1 MEINYIEEYEK
12 NLKLAAE
19 LSQMNE
25 LSKTCSRLEQRCIY
39 LELELQHNKES
50 FPNDKPSENRDAP
63 KFHKFFIINELKA
76 HLQAK
81 DTTISNLKKHIQ
93 KLKGK
98 SVADCSESVSKSKVI
113 APVVHK
119 LDKEP
124 LSVKLKNNMEAHVD
138 YIRIFKENVDTLRD
152 IVEQA
157 RILNPLD
164 NALAYACMYDKCK
177 VWSISKSQKTV
188 KGGKRATRK
197 RQENQKSTKRSQR
210 IKAEA
215 RKVKPAVK
223 SSQHDVSS
231 FLPAISLLTVPAVP
245 MITWDV
251 TGDLLAIEKVEGV
264 CENVQASETVELG
277 KVHTGNENNVKNKVA
292 DAANKINASQNMSKN
307 VDIVNKMVSDNN
319 NNVDAKKNKNELDRN
334 LCYTPASVNSV
345 SDEIVIFDE
354 ELVMEGCKKWEDTVC
369 GYFAAMSVNKGEN
382 EVPFEFK
389 IDEGGSPL
397 GYGED
402 ALKEGMGGGGGDG
415 HDLFDFFQS
424 FFGGG
429 GSPFGGSS
437 SRGEDVV
444 HPLKVSL
451 EDLYNGTSKKLSLS
465 HSVLCSKFKGGG
477 STSGASMKCVGCQG
491 SRMKV
496 SIRHLGPSMIQQMQ
510 HPCNKC
516 KGIGETIND
525 KDRCTQC
532 KGEKV
537 MQEKKGLE
545 VHVEKVQVHTI
556 ILLFETNNGCSKKNY
571 QR

>member
-1 MEINYIEEYEK
+1 MEVV
-12 NLKLAAE
+12 
-19 LSQMNE
+19 M
-25 LSKTCSRLEQRCIY
+25 
-39 LELELQHNKES
+39 
-50 FPNDKPSENRDAP
+50 
-63 KFHKFFIINELKA
+63 
-76 HLQAK
+76 
-81 DTTISNLKKHIQ
+81 
-93 KLKGK
+93 
-98 SVADCSESVSKSKVI
+98 VI
-113 APVVHK
+113 LWK
-119 LDKEP
+119 
-124 LSVKLKNNMEAHVD
+124 
-138 YIRIFKENVDTLRD
+138 
-152 IVEQA
+152 
-157 RILNPLD
+157 
-164 NALAYACMYDKCK
+164 
-177 VWSISKSQKTV
+177 
-188 KGGKRATRK
+188 
-197 RQENQKSTKRSQR
+197 
-210 IKAEA
+210 
-215 RKVKPAVK
+215 
-223 SSQHDVSS
+223 
-231 FLPAISLLTVPAVP
+231 
-245 MITWDV
+245 
-251 TGDLLAIEKVEGV
+251 
-264 CENVQASETVELG
+264 SETVELG

-354 ELVMEGCKKWEDTVC
+354 ELVMEGCKKWEDTKWNPEICVEK
-369 GYFAAMSVNKGEN
+369 AELS
-382 EVPFEFK
+382 K
-389 IDEGGSPL
+389 IPICIKLYTETDWETLRCSY
-397 GYGED
+397 YGED
-402 ALKEGMGGGGGDG
+402 ELKGGMGGGGGDG

-491 SRMKV
+491 SGMKV

-545 VHVEKVQVHTI
+545 VHVEK
-556 ILLFETNNGCSKKNY
+556 SK
-571 QR
+571 